1 MEAMITDRQSAM
13 LRNVLVSFS
22 EAEDSRSATS
32 YWRGDLVPHVWLR
45 ALPGNLWDVLG
56 SVMP

>member
-1 MEAMITDRQSAM
+1 MITDRQSTM
-13 LRNVLVSFS
+13 LRKVLVGFV
-22 EAEDSRSATS
+22 EAEESRPATS

-45 ALPGNLWDVLG
+45 ALPGDLWDVLG